1 MPQTSRLPLLC
12 AALLSTSALADTF
25 TLKTGERFEAKILS
39 ETATEMTLEVQIS
52 AGIKDEKVVK
62 KADVVKLDRVA
73 PDENAYRAIMNLLPG
88 KNTLLPAQY
97 DSIQSALQNYA
108 AQYPESGHVAEVKQA
123 LAGFQADKKRVDAGE
138 MKVDGVWLNKA
149 QVAQQRLQ
157 IGGLQAFNA
166 MKSAN
171 AAGDAIGALNA
182 YVGLEKGFGGAK
194 VMPDAIELAR
204 QILPVLKPAVE
215 RALENQKIKEAERL
229 ADVKNAMTVPEVG
242 KSGKAPTAEQL
253 EQIKATIALSKAKQD
268 ELIAANQREQ
278 AKTDA
283 ALAAAT
289 TAGLWP
295 PMAAS
300 SEKCL
305 KAIQMKIPV
314 ESARLE
320 KLPVADMRES
330 IRLAEQAQ
338 TEITDKDLVAANE
351 TLKEALKLWPAN
363 ELGKRLN
370 AQLTA
375 LKNPPKTD
383 PATTPAT
390 TPAATAAKSAATPT
404 PKSPAAP
411 PTAVRPATPAAAAT
425 PVPAAAAPASEPA
438 ESKPAE
444 EPPKPFFR
452 TVPGAITIVVA
463 LALLLAGVNVFN
475 KIRQRSNASE
485 E

>member
-1 MPQTSRLPLLC
+1 MSKTSRLPLLC

-73 PDENAYRAIMNLLPG
+73 PDETAYRAVMNLLPG

-97 DSIQSALQNYA
+97 DSIQTALQNYT

-138 MKVDGVWLNKA
+138 MKVEGVWLSKA
-149 QVAQQRLQ
+149 QVAQQRVQ

-194 VMPDAIELAR
+194 VLPDGIELAR
-204 QILPVLKPAVE
+204 QILTVLKPAVE
-215 RALENQKIKEAERL
+215 RALENQKIKEADRVQG
-229 ADVKNAMTVPEVG
+229 VKNAGTLDHPERIPADLRAQVQ
-242 KSGKAPTAEQL
+242 ATATLAAKEL
-253 EQIKATIALSKAKQD
+253 E
-268 ELIAANQREQ
+268 AANQREQ
-278 AKTDA
+278 AKADA

-295 PMAAS
+295 PMAPF

-338 TEITDKDLVAANE
+338 TEITDKDLAAATE
-351 TLKEALKLWPAN
+351 TLKEAIKLWPAN
-363 ELGKRLN
+363 ELGKRLS

-390 TPAATAAKSAATPT
+390 TPPAMAAKGAATPT
-404 PKSPAAP
+404 QKSPAAP
-411 PTAVRPATPAAAAT
+411 PAAVRPAATAGAAT
-425 PVPAAAAPASEPA
+425 PVPAAAAPASEPP
-438 ESKPAE
+438 ESKPAD
-444 EPPKPFFR
+444 EPPKPFYM